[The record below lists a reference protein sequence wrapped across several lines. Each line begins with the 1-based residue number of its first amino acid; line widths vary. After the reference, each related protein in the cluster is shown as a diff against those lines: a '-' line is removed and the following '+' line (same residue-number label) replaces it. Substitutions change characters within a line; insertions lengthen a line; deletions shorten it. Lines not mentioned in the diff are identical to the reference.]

1 MKEIFPLLKNSPLTQ
16 TLVISALILISIGI
30 LIKPFLSTMKNYRRE
45 LVTEFFA
52 SFGIALILGLIAV
65 SIMEN
70 IDNKQKQ
77 AFEHKEYT
85 LVKKDDKLMLNSKSK
100 YLKSKELSVYSESDE
115 TIEVKYNDLFYKIN
129 KVNEKII
136 QE

>member
-1 MKEIFPLLKNSPLTQ
+1 M
-16 TLVISALILISIGI
+16 
-30 LIKPFLSTMKNYRRE
+30 
-45 LVTEFFA
+45 
-52 SFGIALILGLIAV
+52 
-65 SIMEN
+65 MEN

-129 KVNEKII
+129 KADEKII